1 MPAGAAPAPPAPLS
15 ARALAIGRPS
25 LATLGTSAG
34 DQRFQRE
41 ILPAVSRTFAITIPE
56 LPDGLWEV
64 VTNAYLLC
72 RIADTIEDDPGLSDA
87 ERLDFHARFALLV
100 EGQGDARAFA
110 EALAPRL
117 SRHTLPAERELVRG
131 TARVVRL
138 SHGFDERTRSALARC
153 VRTMCAGMPHYH
165 RGRPARGLADLGEY
179 HDYCYFVAGV
189 VGEMLTQLFCEHS
202 PAVAARRAE
211 LEQRAISFGCALQMT
226 NILKDVWEDLE
237 RGYCWLP
244 RELFQRHGFD
254 LAQLA
259 PGKSSPAYE
268 AGVRELV
275 AIAHGHLVRALEYV
289 LAIPSE
295 ERGIRR
301 FCLFALG
308 MSLLTLRKIARRPG
322 YRSAREVKIRRRSVR
337 ATILVANLAL
347 RSDRALRALF
357 GLLRLRLPAPIHFE
371 CAAPAARPPG

>member
-1 MPAGAAPAPPAPLS
+1 MS
-15 ARALAIGRPS
+15 ARALSIGRPGP
-25 LATLGTSAG
+25 ATLETS
-34 DQRFQRE
+34 DQVFQRE

-56 LPDGLWEV
+56 LPDGLWQV

-72 RIADTIEDDPGLSDA
+72 RIADTIEDDPGLA
-87 ERLDFHARFALLV
+87 EQERRDFHARFAAVV
-100 EGQGDARAFA
+100 EGRGDARALA

-117 SRHTLPAERELVRG
+117 SRHSLPGERELVRG
-131 TARVVRL
+131 AARVVRVTL
-138 SHGFDERTRSALARC
+138 GFDERTRSALSRC
-153 VRTMCAGMPHYH
+153 VRTMCAGMPQYH

-179 HDYCYFVAGV
+179 HDYCYYVAGV
-189 VGEMLTQLFCEHS
+189 VGELLTQLFCEHS
-202 PAVAARRAE
+202 PAVAARRAR
-211 LEQRAISFGCALQMT
+211 LEERALSFGCALQMT

-254 LAQLA
+254 LGDLD
-259 PGKSSPAYE
+259 PRRRSPAFE
-268 AGVRELV
+268 AGIRDLV
-275 AIAHGHLVRALEYV
+275 AIAHGHLARALEYV
-289 LAIPSE
+289 LALPSA

-308 MSLLTLRKIARRPG
+308 MSLLTLRKIAARPG

-357 GLLRLRLPAPIHFE
+357 GILRRRLPAPVHFE
-371 CAAPAARPPG
+371 CAAPAAQARG